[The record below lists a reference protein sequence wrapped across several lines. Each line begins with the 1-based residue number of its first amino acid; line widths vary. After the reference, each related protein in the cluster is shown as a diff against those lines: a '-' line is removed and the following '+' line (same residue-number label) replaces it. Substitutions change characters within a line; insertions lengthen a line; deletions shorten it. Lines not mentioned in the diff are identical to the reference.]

1 MVKSDNFIVC
11 SEQNR
16 LSCIC
21 KLKSGKTHD
30 YFDQAKISNVIRNI
44 FFPFVLQRNAR
55 LESSLPLQVRPS
67 PEYPGLHE
75 QV

>member
-44 FFPFVLQRNAR
+44 FFSFVLQRNAR
-55 LESSLPLQVRPS
+55 L
-67 PEYPGLHE
+67 
-75 QV
+75 

>member
-30 YFDQAKISNVIRNI
+30 YFDQAKISNAIRNI
-44 FFPFVLQRNAR
+44 FFSFVLQRNAR
-55 LESSLPLQVRPS
+55 LESSLPL
-67 PEYPGLHE
+67 
-75 QV
+75 